1 MEVDV
6 LSIERNDKASGP
18 REAAYDV
25 KTTIDGRD
33 RTFEVLVATGKIG
46 PDPISYAV
54 FRDPSEMRL
63 FKHDQRP
70 ITDILRGVLDVC
82 NREQALLLPT

>member
-25 KTTIDGRD
+25 KTKIGDQDGA
-33 RTFEVLVATGKIG
+33 FEVLVTSGKIG

-54 FRDPSEMRL
+54 FRDPARCVSSG
-63 FKHDQRP
+63 
-70 ITDILRGVLDVC
+70 TTRG
-82 NREQALLLPT
+82 RSPTYSGAC

>member
-6 LSIERNDKASGP
+6 LSITRNDKASEP

-25 KTTIDGRD
+25 KTTIDNQE
-33 RTFEVLVATGKIG
+33 RTFEALVAIRKIG

-54 FRDPSEMRL
+54 FRDPGEMHL
-63 FKHDQRP
+63 FRHDQRP
-70 ITDILRGVLDVC
+70 ITDILRGVLDVY
-82 NREQALLLPT
+82 NREQALPT